1 MCSQACCNLFPGEC
15 SPNTNVFA
23 SFSFDLFLRLK
34 SCSEMQRTDV
44 TQYCCPLS
52 RALVFCTVEY
62 LQYFGML
69 QLIKR
74 KICDKTCLSSDI
86 RRLSENSTSLRCSWM
101 SRFLNWLGIRGDCSN
116 RVRRSGETTGKEVTC
131 KKTSATLQCCIG
143 KTACVT
149 IADYWA

>member
-52 RALVFCTVEY
+52 RALVFCTVESY
-62 LQYFGML
+62 SILECFSSLNGKFATKLVYHPTSEGSAKI
-69 QLIKR
+69 QLLYAALGCRVSSIGWEFVAIAVIECVEVGRLPAKKSRAKR
-74 KICDKTCLSSDI
+74 PVRPFSVVLE
-86 RRLSENSTSLRCSWM
+86 RLHVS
-101 SRFLNWLGIRGDCSN
+101 
-116 RVRRSGETTGKEVTC
+116 
-131 KKTSATLQCCIG
+131 Q
-143 KTACVT
+143 
-149 IADYWA
+149 